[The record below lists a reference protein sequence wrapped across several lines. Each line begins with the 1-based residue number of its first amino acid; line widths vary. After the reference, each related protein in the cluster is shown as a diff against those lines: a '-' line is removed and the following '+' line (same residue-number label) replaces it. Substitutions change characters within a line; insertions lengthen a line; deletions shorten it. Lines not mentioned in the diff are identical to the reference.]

1 MQHMKITKAY
11 QFRLYPTKEQE
22 VLIHKT
28 FGCTRFLYNQMLEE
42 KKKDKML
49 SKFDLFKKIPEYIKN
64 YPFLSEVDSC
74 SLRNSI
80 TDLMIGFERYYKK
93 LGGYPNYQKRGVKE
107 SYRTNCNRSSYKG
120 KEYASIEVDMK
131 EKTIT
136 LPKLKKVRIRGYR
149 KLQKLPGRIL
159 NATIKQVGY
168 KYYVSV
174 CVEEELEIPVMSEK
188 RAIGIDV
195 GVKNMVVT
203 SDGEYYENPE
213 FLKKYER
220 RIKGY
225 QQELSRRKKGSKN
238 YNKTLKKIEELYRKL
253 KNARKK
259 YLEEVVSKILKGKEI
274 ILVERLKVKEM
285 LSKENNPKSVRKS
298 ISNVMFQTILQTLEC
313 KCKWSGKT
321 FHQISTYYP
330 SSQICSECGYKDATM
345 KDYGKREYICPV
357 CKTKIERDYNASRNI
372 LQKGLRELKIAS

>member
-1 MQHMKITKAY
+1 MNFSLNRSH
-11 QFRLYPTKEQE
+11 E
-22 VLIHKT
+22 
-28 FGCTRFLYNQMLEE
+28 RFFYNIPSSRIFNPIQTNTIAAINPAHFSN
-42 KKKDKML
+42 L
-49 SKFDLFKKIPEYIKN
+49 SANLFKKIPEYIKN

-80 TDLMIGFERYYKK
+80 TDLMIGFDRYYKK

-136 LPKLKKVRIRGYR
+136 LPRLKKVKIRGYR
-149 KLQKLPGRIL
+149 NLEQLLGRIL

-203 SDGEYYENPE
+203 SDFFNLDKVIV
-213 FLKKYER
+213 FSF
-220 RIKGY
+220 I
-225 QQELSRRKKGSKN
+225 STS
-238 YNKTLKKIEELYRKL
+238 L
-253 KNARKK
+253 KN
-259 YLEEVVSKILKGKEI
+259 G
-274 ILVERLKVKEM
+274 
-285 LSKENNPKSVRKS
+285 
-298 ISNVMFQTILQTLEC
+298 
-313 KCKWSGKT
+313 
-321 FHQISTYYP
+321 
-330 SSQICSECGYKDATM
+330 
-345 KDYGKREYICPV
+345 
-357 CKTKIERDYNASRNI
+357 
-372 LQKGLRELKIAS
+372 

>member
-22 VLIHKT
+22 ILIHKT

-80 TDLMIGFERYYKK
+80 TDLMIGFDRYYKQ

-136 LPKLKKVRIRGYR
+136 LPKLKKVKIRGYR
-149 KLQKLPGRIL
+149 KLEQLPGRIL

-203 SDGEYYENPE
+203 SDGEYYENPD

-238 YNKTLKKIEELYRKL
+238 YNKT
-253 KNARKK
+253 
-259 YLEEVVSKILKGKEI
+259 
-274 ILVERLKVKEM
+274 
-285 LSKENNPKSVRKS
+285 
-298 ISNVMFQTILQTLEC
+298 
-313 KCKWSGKT
+313 
-321 FHQISTYYP
+321 
-330 SSQICSECGYKDATM
+330 
-345 KDYGKREYICPV
+345 
-357 CKTKIERDYNASRNI
+357 
-372 LQKGLRELKIAS
+372 